1 MTNIDYKKM
10 YEEVIFDKI
19 TIQKEFELYKTNIQ
33 KEFEQYKITQN
44 EINDKLIK
52 ENEELKEHLKK
63 YTAPK
68 AYKKYYEKNKD
79 NIVKK
84 ATDRLKKLA
93 DENPDKLKEYRRTA
107 YLKQKEKI
115 KSQTIK

>member
-10 YEEVIFDKI
+10 YEEIIFDKI
-19 TIQKEFELYKTNIQ
+19 TIQKEFELYKTNII

-44 EINDKLIK
+44 EINQKLIK

-79 NIVKK
+79 KIIEYNKK
-84 ATDRLKKLA
+84 S
-93 DENPDKLKEYRRTA
+93 
-107 YLKQKEKI
+107 YLTKKQKKI
-115 KSQTIK
+115 SDEQNNKNNNETNDKND

>member
-52 ENEELKEHLKK
+52 ENEDLKEHLKK

-79 NIVKK
+79 EILQRRKL
-84 ATDRLKKLA
+84 RMLKSKG
-93 DENPDKLKEYRRTA
+93 
-107 YLKQKEKI
+107 KI
-115 KSQTIK
+115 L

>member
-52 ENEELKEHLKK
+52 ENEDLKTILIMSLVIKGISCLLEYLCKIHNLK
-63 YTAPK
+63 
-68 AYKKYYEKNKD
+68 N
-79 NIVKK
+79 
-84 ATDRLKKLA
+84 
-93 DENPDKLKEYRRTA
+93 
-107 YLKQKEKI
+107 
-115 KSQTIK
+115 

>member
-1 MTNIDYKKM
+1 MTDIDYKKM

-19 TIQKEFELYKTNIQ
+19 TIQKEFEQYKITNQ
-33 KEFEQYKITQN
+33 REFNLYKITQN

-79 NIVKK
+79 KIIEYNKK
-84 ATDRLKKLA
+84 SYLTKKHKKLIEEQNINKTN
-93 DENPDKLKEYRRTA
+93 DNYNDNSDK
-107 YLKQKEKI
+107 
-115 KSQTIK
+115 